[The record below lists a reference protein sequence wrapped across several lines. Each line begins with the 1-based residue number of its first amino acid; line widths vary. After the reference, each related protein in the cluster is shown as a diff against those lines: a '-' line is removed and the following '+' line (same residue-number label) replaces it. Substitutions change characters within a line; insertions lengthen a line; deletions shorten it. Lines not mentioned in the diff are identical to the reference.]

1 MHEAVQDDKGHGS
14 LFGGVGMK
22 GVVNFGESVRA
33 RLLAIAKQ
41 ENVEYWGGTLWDETI
56 AQIGK

>member
-1 MHEAVQDDKGHGS
+1 MQDDKGHGS